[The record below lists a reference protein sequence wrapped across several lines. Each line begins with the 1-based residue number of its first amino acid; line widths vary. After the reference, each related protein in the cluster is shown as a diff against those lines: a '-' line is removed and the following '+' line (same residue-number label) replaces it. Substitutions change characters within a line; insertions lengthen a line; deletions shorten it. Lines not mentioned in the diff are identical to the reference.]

1 MTSRE
6 VNVILRERL
15 PVIQGKFPSL
25 GEGTHNKNHLAT
37 AAMQDFRKFKTLRNL
52 GEFFFSVLDLE
63 PRATEILG
71 KCSIT
76 ELHSQILSG
85 EIVKKIHCFLLF
97 LFEFLIL

>member
-6 VNVILRERL
+6 VNVILREEL
-15 PVIQGKFPSL
+15 PVIQGTFPSL
-25 GEGTHNKNHLAT
+25 GEGTQNKNHLAT
-37 AAMQDFRKFKTLRNL
+37 AALQDFRKFKTLINL
-52 GEFFFSVLDLE
+52 GEFFSVLDLE

-85 EIVKKIHCFLLF
+85 KL
-97 LFEFLIL
+97 